1 VSTAAKHTE
10 KARFGLFEAN
20 LKTGE
25 LYRSGIRVRLQAQ
38 PFRVLTFLLENAGD
52 VVGRDQLQQYL
63 WGNDTVVDFEHSLG
77 TAINKIRDALGDSA
91 ENPRFIE
98 TLAKRGYRF
107 IAPVSFVPPPLS
119 PLDTNSFFGESS
131 EAAEV
136 PRVEAQIHAVPVA
149 RRTRGA
155 WVLLGIC
162 AVCVIALAALIFR
175 DASRAE
181 EPPLQISRVTS
192 SGRVS
197 PGDSFLENL
206 PEIMTDGTRLYFPE
220 LENGRTRL
228 AQSLIAGGE
237 ATSLT
242 LPDEIIAPLPGDIS
256 PDGARLLIRNHIS
269 AETEQTLWTVPTL
282 GGAARQIPG
291 VLAQDA
297 TWMPDGRHILYAAG
311 NVLWTA
317 GENGE
322 TPQRFAILPGRPF
335 WLRWMPG
342 GAVLRLTLLNPDN
355 HTTSLWELNSA
366 GKNAHPLLP
375 GWSTPQGECC
385 GSWTSDGKYFVF
397 ESRHSGEKNIWML
410 PPRGG
415 NPVQLT
421 NGPLDYQAP
430 VTSRSGDRV
439 FFIGAD
445 PRSELLEY
453 SPATKTFLPFG
464 EALMTAH
471 RVVFSRDGKWM
482 AWISNED
489 SSLWRSRVNG
499 TERVQLTGRP
509 METFIMQW
517 SPDARQLL
525 FMAREPGKR
534 WQIYSIGADGSNL
547 HAMLTED
554 RNEAD
559 PDWSPDGKQ
568 IVFGRVPA
576 LMGETAETKAIYLFD
591 IAAGKAVELPGSQ
604 GLFSPR
610 WSPDGRYIAALS
622 LDMMRLMLFDMTT
635 RTWRLLV
642 QQSVADPV
650 WSQDSRS
657 LFFHTY
663 VQKSQ
668 TIYRI
673 GVPGGKV
680 EHVADLE
687 DLHFADAVDYQFAG
701 ITPRDVPLVNAR
713 MSTANI
719 YSTQLQK

>member
-1 VSTAAKHTE
+1 VKV
-10 KARFGLFEAN
+10 RFGLFEAD

-38 PFRVLTFLLENAGD
+38 PFRVLIFLLENAGE
-52 VVGRDQLQQYL
+52 VVSRDQLQQHL
-63 WGNDTVVDFEHSLG
+63 WGSDTVVDFEHSLG

-107 IAPVSFVPPPLS
+107 IAPVSPFPLPEENGALPEPGDALQAGTAMPPVQAVRKS
-119 PLDTNSFFGESS
+119 PLPG
-131 EAAEV
+131 
-136 PRVEAQIHAVPVA
+136 
-149 RRTRGA
+149 
-155 WVLLGIC
+155 VLAG
-162 AVCVIALAALIFR
+162 VCVVCFLTIGILAFR
-175 DASRAE
+175 LVGRTE
-181 EPPLQISRVTS
+181 GPPLQISRVTF
-192 SGRVS
+192 SGRIS
-197 PGDSFLENL
+197 PGDTFLENL
-206 PEIMTDGTRLYFPE
+206 PGMMTDGTRLYYPE

-237 ATSLT
+237 ATTLT

-256 PDGARLLIRNHIS
+256 PDGSRLLIRNHIS
-269 AETEQTLWTVPTL
+269 AETEQTLWIVPTL

-291 VLAQDA
+291 VRAQDA
-297 TWMPDGRHILYAAG
+297 TWMPDGRHILYATG
-311 NVLWTA
+311 NTLWVA

-322 TPQRFAILPGRPF
+322 SPQRFAELPGRSF

-342 GAVLRLTLLNPDN
+342 GSTLRLTLLNPGT
-355 HTTSLWELNSA
+355 HTTSLWELSA
-366 GKNAHPLLP
+366 DGKKAHPLLP
-375 GWSTPQGECC
+375 GWSTPEGECC
-385 GSWTSDGKYFVF
+385 GSWTADGRYFVF
-397 ESRHSGEKNIWML
+397 ESWHNGENNIWML
-410 PPRGG
+410 TPRSHD
-415 NPVQLT
+415 PVQLT

-430 VTSRSGDRV
+430 VTSRTGDRV
-439 FFIGAD
+439 FFIGSD
-445 PRSELLEY
+445 TRSELLEY
-453 SPATKTFLPFG
+453 SPATKAFLPFG

-482 AWISNED
+482 AWISNDD
-489 SSLWRSRVNG
+489 SSLWRSRVDG
-499 TERVQLTGRP
+499 MERVQLTGRP
-509 METFIMQW
+509 MEVFMMQW
-517 SPDARQLL
+517 SPDGKQLL
-525 FMAREPGKR
+525 FMAREPGR
-534 WQIYSIGADGSNL
+534 QWRIYSIGADGSNL

-576 LMGETAETKAIYLFD
+576 LMGETAQSKAIYLFD
-591 IAAGKAVELPGSQ
+591 IAGGKMTELPGSQ

-610 WSPDGRYIAALS
+610 WSPDGHFIAALS
-622 LDMMRLMLFDMTT
+622 LDMTRLMLYDTTT
-635 RTWRLLV
+635 RTWRLLA

-650 WSQDSRS
+650 WSQDSKS

-673 GVPGGKV
+673 AVPGGKV

-719 YSTQLQK
+719 YSAELPK